1 MENSWEEIKKKKAE
15 HLEKNLLVYFG
26 KLEKIRSNR
35 ISLEIIRGLTIDYR
49 GQKKPLKTLANLSIS
64 ANHELVIRVFEPKLA
79 PSITKKILD
88 EQLGYKLE
96 RSNKGEIYFSLL
108 PITKEIRTKLIHN
121 VKEITEEGKAS
132 FRRVRQEVRDLIKKN
147 SSFSQDQKRNYENQT
162 DKLIKDYQDKLVA
175 AEEKKIREL
184 NF

>member
-1 MENSWEEIKKKKAE
+1 
-15 HLEKNLLVYFG
+15 
-26 KLEKIRSNR
+26 
-35 ISLEIIRGLTIDYR
+35 
-49 GQKKPLKTLANLSIS
+49 
-64 ANHELVIRVFEPKLA
+64 VFEPKLA